1 MRRSLRFKVALVF
14 SALTIV
20 LLIAQALGVRL
31 FAEAQEERLID
42 ALIHD
47 DMVSVL
53 RGYEANPAL
62 LPPFDARL
70 AGYVSAADHSFVA
83 LPASTAALPEGTHEI
98 IVDAREI
105 HVAIVPFGGSRLY
118 RVYNF
123 NAYEKHFKRVI
134 DALTAVTGVFA
145 LLTIWLAYG
154 LSGLLVRQV
163 AGLARQVKALRH
175 QESAT
180 INPGRY
186 DEAELVGLVEAFND
200 FRWRM
205 ANMIERE
212 KEFTGNVSHEL
223 RTPLTAI
230 KTSCEL
236 LTADPAIGEKSR
248 ARLAQIELA
257 ADRMRD
263 TVNALLLLAREESS
277 AHTQPVA
284 LERIIRNALLPFADA
299 LAAKCVE
306 AIVEVDEALLV
317 DVNEAALTIVLA
329 NLIDNA
335 VRHTSSGNVRFVWS
349 DDRLRIDDT
358 GSGIAAD
365 ALPHVFDRFYS
376 ATAAASDGAQ
386 GFGIGLA
393 IVRKLCDRCG
403 WTIAV
408 ESEPGRGTRVSLRL
422 PLAAEAKAS
431 PSLTKISQARE

>member
-1 MRRSLRFKVALVF
+1 
-14 SALTIV
+14 
-20 LLIAQALGVRL
+20 
-31 FAEAQEERLID
+31 
-42 ALIHD
+42 
-47 DMVSVL
+47 MVSVL
-53 RGYEANPAL
+53 RGYDANPSL
-62 LPPFDARL
+62 LPPFDDRL
-70 AGYVSAADHSFVA
+70 AGYVSAADRSSVA
-83 LPASTAALPEGTHEI
+83 LPESVAALPEGTHEI
-98 IVDAREI
+98 IVDGREI
-105 HVAIVPFGGSRLY
+105 HVAIVPFEGSRLY

-123 NAYEKHFKRVI
+123 DAYEKRFKRVI
-134 DALTAVTGVFA
+134 NALTAGTGIFA

-186 DEAELVGLVEAFND
+186 DEAELVELVEAFND
-200 FRWRM
+200 FRLRM
-205 ANMIERE
+205 AGMIARE

-236 LTADPAIGEKSR
+236 LAADPAIGEKSR
-248 ARLAQIELA
+248 ARLTQIEFA

-277 AHTQPVA
+277 AFTHPVA
-284 LERIIRNALLPFADA
+284 LAGITRAALQPFADA
-299 LAAKCVE
+299 LKAKCIE
-306 AIVEVDEALLV
+306 AVVEVDASLFV

-335 VRHTSSGNVRFVWS
+335 VRHTSHGTVHVAWS
-349 DDRLRIDDT
+349 HGRLLIEDT
-358 GSGIAAD
+358 GSGIAPE

-376 ATAAASDGAQ
+376 AGAQASDGAQ

-393 IVRKLCDRCG
+393 IVRKLCERYG

-408 ESEPGRGTRVSLRL
+408 ESEPGRGTRVSLGL

-431 PSLTKISQARE
+431 PSLTKISQART